1 MKIMNTINKDEELAN
16 NSTQPHS
23 ELPKVWKWERK
34 KCVIEHA
41 KVIDL
46 LDDWGIG
53 ILNNKIVHRGDGI
66 ITLREF
72 EEEKSQKGKGVWKQL
87 YEYYLDN
94 FENEDY
100 EDPNIL
106 GVENI

>member
-72 EEEKSQKGKGVWKQL
+72 EEEKSQKK
-87 YEYYLDN
+87 
-94 FENEDY
+94 
-100 EDPNIL
+100 PNI
-106 GVENI
+106 IWIISKMKIMKTQIF